1 MIDAALQSLLFRL
14 DPEDAHRAALRLLGV
29 AGCTAAGRAA
39 LRAVYG
45 AVERPVEVLGLRFP
59 NAVGLAAGYDKDG
72 TAWRA
77 LAALGFGHVEVGTVT
92 PLPQAGNPRPRVF
105 RLADERAII
114 NRMGF
119 PSEGADMVRTRLHTD
134 RPYGMVLGVN
144 LGKNKDTPLEE
155 AARDYVAGVRRFAE
169 VADYLAVN
177 VSSPNTPGLRSLQA
191 VEKLAPVLEHV
202 RAALTRA
209 SPTRRVPLLVKI
221 APDLADADVE
231 AITDLAL
238 SLGLEGLVATN
249 TTIARA
255 GLSSSAA
262 QVEAAGA
269 GGLSGAPLGA
279 RALDVLKLVRAR
291 AGQRLTLIGVGG
303 IASVD
308 DVWQRLAAGASL
320 VQLYTAFVYEGPLL
334 AAKLHRGLVRRLERE
349 GVPSIEALSRRGG
362 A

>member
-29 AGCTAAGRAA
+29 AGCTGAGRAA
-39 LRAVYG
+39 LRAAYG
-45 AVERPVEVLGLRFP
+45 AAERPVEVLGLRFP

-105 RLADERAII
+105 RLAEERAII

-134 RPYGMVLGVN
+134 RPYGVVLGVN

-177 VSSPNTPGLRSLQA
+177 VSSPNTPGLRSLQGREALRALLAA
-191 VEKLAPVLEHV
+191 VVAARDAEAARRPVLVKLAPDLDDAGLDDACD
-202 RAALTRA
+202 AALSA
-209 SPTRRVPLLVKI
+209 GVDGVI
-221 APDLADADVE
+221 
-231 AITDLAL
+231 
-238 SLGLEGLVATN
+238 ATN
-249 TTIARA
+249 TTLARD
-255 GLSSSAA
+255 GVRST
-262 QVEAAGA
+262 EA
-269 GGLSGAPLGA
+269 GGLSGAPLTA
-279 RALDVLKLVRAR
+279 RALATLGGLRAR
-291 AGQRLTLIGVGG
+291 LPGTVPVIAAGG
-303 IASVD
+303 IMSAD
-308 DVWQRLAAGASL
+308 DARARLDAGAAL
-320 VQLYTAFVYEGPLL
+320 VQLYTGFVYGGPS
-334 AAKLHRGLVRRLERE
+334 LVQRVAR
-349 GVPSIEALSRRGG
+349 A
-362 A
+362 